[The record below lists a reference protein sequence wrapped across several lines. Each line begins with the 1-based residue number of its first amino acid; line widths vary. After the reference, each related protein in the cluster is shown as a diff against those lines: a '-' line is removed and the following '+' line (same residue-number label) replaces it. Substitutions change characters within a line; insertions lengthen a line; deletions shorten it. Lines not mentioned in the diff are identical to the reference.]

1 MSVAIVERVHTTQQL
16 TGGPL
21 AYQSFIQNT
30 TRKLIRIKR
39 ESAKKMFLFMVAL
52 TLRGG
57 REEAPPLGGIK
68 NHEKLRGVGGPRVT
82 DQSFTV
88 FFTANMVIKSGVRKI
103 V

>member
-1 MSVAIVERVHTTQQL
+1 
-16 TGGPL
+16 
-21 AYQSFIQNT
+21 
-30 TRKLIRIKR
+30 
-39 ESAKKMFLFMVAL
+39 MFLFMVAL

-103 V
+103 VLKRSTTTKNPHLSDSSTSTSVTMITSVLCTRKQR